1 MDDIKKEDI
10 NRCIKYVKNIITLD
24 KFNIYKIN
32 IDTRTSYYK
41 IDVTYSNKDE
51 KTEKIFSEYIIE
63 KNRNNN
69 ILLHCF
75 SNNIE
80 TNNKDNNDSLEKEN
94 YDLQNNIKIFYDGNK
109 WITVSQ
115 FDEFE
120 NYIKNTFNNI
130 NDMYEILNKDSYY
143 TYNIK
148 NSKIVF
154 LSKGKR
160 NNTCQNYD
168 ENIKKIILDNK
179 KIIVL
184 KNYSKK
190 KDNCKYKLKCINPN
204 CDFNHPKNYNLDKS
218 YKEYII
224 EEKKKDPKFKS
235 SFCNNSD
242 ETCPKHK
249 YNKCIF
255 RHKNDPIEN
264 KRNAIIIVSDNEND
278 DVKKEDIK
286 RNIDNVNILNIK
298 NGKINNIDFTE
309 LEEKQIQ

>member
-10 NRCIKYVKNIITLD
+10 NKCVKYVKKNITLD

-51 KTEKIFSEYIIE
+51 NTPKLFSEYIIE
-63 KNRNNN
+63 KNNN

-80 TNNKDNNDSLEKEN
+80 TYNKNDNDNLEKEN
-94 YDLQNNIKIFYDGNK
+94 YDLRNNIKIFYDKNK
-109 WITVSQ
+109 WIIISQ
-115 FDEFE
+115 FDKFE

-130 NDMYEILNKDSYY
+130 NDMYEILNKDYYY

-148 NSKIVF
+148 NRKIVF
-154 LSKGKR
+154 LSKGKKD
-160 NNTCQNYD
+160 NTYQNYN
-168 ENIKKIILDNK
+168 ENIKNIILDNE
-179 KIIVL
+179 KIVIL
-184 KNYSKK
+184 KNHNKK

-204 CDFNHPKNYNLDKS
+204 CDFDHPKNYNLDKA

-224 EEKKKDPKFKS
+224 EEKNKNPKFKS
-235 SFCNNSD
+235 SFCKNNN
-242 ETCPKHK
+242 ETCQKHK

-255 RHKNDPIEN
+255 RHNNDPIEN
-264 KRNAIIIVSDNEND
+264 K
-278 DVKKEDIK
+278 DVDH
-286 RNIDNVNILNIK
+286 
-298 NGKINNIDFTE
+298 
-309 LEEKQIQ
+309 